1 MKLQFTAK
9 ASSILGLLLTRSAQ
23 ASFYVCTQ
31 ENFVGLCQEYSLPY
45 NDCHDFESG
54 FFRKVVSAGPDPK
67 SGSCTGAELS
77 LRYPG
82 MLNLGDWNNKAASF
96 NCAAQ

>member
-45 NDCHDFESG
+45 NDCRKFLFPHPDSSRNLLFPLQVDNRSLTSTNEPLTDDFESG

-67 SGSCTGAELS
+67 S
-77 LRYPG
+77 
-82 MLNLGDWNNKAASF
+82 
-96 NCAAQ
+96 